1 MLSCNDDLIEYGYLN
16 VNSEIQAGTQCESN
30 LNTLMYKHT
39 PFLSILQMYNTNQEA
54 LIVWFEQT
62 TKQQRVKLI
71 VSFSWLF
78 ILLTL
83 TAVYKKSPNTF
94 FFNSQTVMLHLSLD

>member
-54 LIVWFEQT
+54 LIV
-62 TKQQRVKLI
+62 
-71 VSFSWLF
+71 
-78 ILLTL
+78 
-83 TAVYKKSPNTF
+83 
-94 FFNSQTVMLHLSLD
+94 